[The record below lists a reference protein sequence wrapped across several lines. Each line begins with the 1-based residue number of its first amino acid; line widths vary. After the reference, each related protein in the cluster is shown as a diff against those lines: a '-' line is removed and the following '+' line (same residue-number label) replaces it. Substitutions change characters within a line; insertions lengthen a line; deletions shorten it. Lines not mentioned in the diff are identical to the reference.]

1 MARISGIDLPNE
13 KRLEIALT
21 YIFGIGLTTS
31 KKILS
36 ETDVDADQKARDLTD
51 SDALKIRDYIDHN
64 LIVEGDL
71 RREVRQNIARLTEIN
86 CYRGQRHRRN
96 LPVRGQRTRT
106 NARQKR
112 GTRKTVAG
120 KRRVGK

>member
-1 MARISGIDLPNE
+1 MARISGIELPNE

-21 YIFGIGLTTS
+21 YVYGIGLTTS

-36 ETDVDADQKARDLTD
+36 QTDVDGEQKARDLTD
-51 SDALKIRDYIDHN
+51 SDALKIRDFIEHN

-96 LPVRGQRTRT
+96 LPVRGQRTKT

-112 GTRKTVAG
+112 GTRRTVAG